1 MEDLNAILQQLVQFK
16 SSTPTAG
23 RGGEE
28 EGKEEQG
35 EKEEMVDDSAS
46 IAVLEQSVV
55 DMVSLSVIACTCIM
69 TFLKSF

>member
-28 EGKEEQG
+28 EGREEQG
-35 EKEEMVDDSAS
+35 EKEETVDDSAS
-46 IAVLEQSVV
+46 MTVLEQSVV
-55 DMVSLSVIACTCIM
+55 DMVS
-69 TFLKSF
+69 